1 MIMIMDAIEEIE
13 GRGDE
18 VQGRVG
24 LGERERRAGR
34 EWRARMKER
43 G

>member
-1 MIMIMDAIEEIE
+1 MIMMMDAIEEIE

-18 VQGRVG
+18 VQGRDG
-24 LGERERRAGR
+24 MGERERRAGR
-34 EWRARMKER
+34 ERRARMKER